1 MPHTIKPRFP
11 LTAIHGLN
19 NSELARRTG
28 YALRTIQRWSNTGI
42 PLYSA
47 DRLAISLAFTHPTFG
62 RTGSPTK
69 RLWWSQGVATEQ
81 RLETMNYYADRRTK
95 SR

>member
-1 MPHTIKPRFP
+1 MPHSIKPRFP

-28 YALRTIQRWSNTGI
+28 YALRTIQRWSTDGI

-47 DRLAISLAFTHPTFG
+47 DRLAIRLGVHPSTIWTDWFA
-62 RTGSPTK
+62 
-69 RLWWSQGVATEQ
+69 L
-81 RLETMNYYADRRTK
+81 
-95 SR
+95 